1 MTCRAA
7 DAIAARVN
15 TYVTR
20 STCLAGMCL
29 GAMAVSCSQSDS
41 RGAKYGPLSTAASGA
56 TQKVVTCLM
65 LAKTF

>member
-15 TYVTR
+15 KYVTI
-20 STCLAGMCL
+20 STCLA
-29 GAMAVSCSQSDS
+29 AMAFSCSQSDS
-41 RGAKYGPLSTAASGA
+41 SGAKYGPLSTAASGA

-65 LAKTF
+65 LAKTFREGA